1 MGDNTTSASMFQSWI
16 ISAYRATA
24 FVMGARQLKMFVKGM
39 GEVFIDD
46 LPERIGVAR
55 PQESDPAANILAF
68 AKIEDQTGAYDKDHV
83 NVEAAGDGFQ
93 VTFTSCPYAGPCG
106 EVLAELIESGQFT
119 KKNLP
124 CIRSDISG
132 ALIAESAGKKTRYE
146 LSQFAPGFKCVSKIE
161 II

>member
-1 MGDNTTSASMFQSWI
+1 MGDKTTSASMFQSWI

-46 LPERIGVAR
+46 LPERIGVTR
-55 PQESDPAANILAF
+55 DQETDPAANILAF
-68 AKIEDQTGAYDKDHV
+68 AKVEDQTGAYDKDHV
-83 NVEAAGDGFQ
+83 NVEIEGNNFRI
-93 VTFTSCPYAGPCG
+93 TFPSCPYAGPCG

-124 CIRSDISG
+124 CIRSDISS
-132 ALIAESAGKKTRYE
+132 ALISESTGNKTRYE
-146 LSQFAPGFKCVSKIE
+146 LTQFAPGFKCVSNVE
-161 II
+161 LV